1 MTVKSILSFLCL
13 TFSLFCL
20 PAFSGEPQQKK
31 LAVIPFD
38 TPDPTA
44 IESPDGNGVYVFST
58 AKGITIT
65 NSQNLFD
72 WKRVG
77 RVFANDIPDWAKER
91 IPNAKAIWAPDIVFV
106 NGKYYLYYSVST
118 WGSQRSVIGLAVNKT
133 LNHNSSDYFWNDH
146 GIVLESTPQ
155 ETPDYN
161 AIDSAM
167 FLDDNGKAYL
177 FWGSFWDGIK
187 AVEINPQTG
196 KPFKYRKYNNNNN
209 DNDNNDNN
217 IKIPE
222 DYVSVARRESA
233 DDTSIEAA
241 YVIKHGEFYYLFT
254 SRGGCC
260 DGEKS
265 TYHLV
270 AGRAKSPL
278 GLYVDRDGKPMIHGG
293 GTIVLSSTERWKGT
307 GHNGFFKTVI
317 NKNNTQNDW
326 LILAAYDAKD
336 PKKGRLT
343 QIRPVTWDDSGWFT
357 IGNVLDQPLENEPS
371 GKKE

>member
-1 MTVKSILSFLCL
+1 MFEKYMKLLLFLCL
-13 TFSLFCL
+13 AVGLFCL
-20 PAFSGEPQQKK
+20 PVFSAEPQQKK
-31 LAVIPFD
+31 LAVLPFD

-58 AKGITIT
+58 AQGITIT

-77 RVFANDIPDWAKER
+77 CVFAKNVPDWAKER
-91 IPNAKAIWAPDIVFV
+91 IPNANAIWAPDIVFV

-133 LNHNSSDYFWNDH
+133 LNHNSPDYFWDDN
-146 GIVLESTPQ
+146 GIVLESSPQ

-161 AIDSAM
+161 AIDPAM
-167 FLDDNGKAYL
+167 LLDDNGKAYL

-196 KPFKYRKYNNNNN
+196 KPFKYRNNNNF
-209 DNDNNDNN
+209 
-217 IKIPE
+217 KIPD
-222 DYVSVARRESA
+222 DYISVARRESA

-241 YVIKHGEFYYLFT
+241 YVIKHGGFYYLFT

-265 TYHLV
+265 TYHIV
-270 AGRAKSPL
+270 AGRADSPL
-278 GLYVDRDGKPMIHGG
+278 GTYVDRDGKPMTRGG

-307 GHNGFFKTVI
+307 GHNGFFQTGI
-317 NKNNTQNDW
+317 NKNETKNDW
-326 LILAAYDAKD
+326 LILAAYDANN

-343 QIRPVTWDDSGWFT
+343 QIRPVTWDDSGWFV
-357 IGNVLDQPLENEPS
+357 IGNVLDQPLED
-371 GKKE
+371 